1 MKQGRVTNE
10 KEQIQWSVL
19 ERNHFEGWYNID
31 EKCSKILMSDVRIVG
46 RNHLKMRAEHETWMK
61 LKEGISDSERF
72 KCYN

>member
-1 MKQGRVTNE
+1 
-10 KEQIQWSVL
+10 
-19 ERNHFEGWYNID
+19 
-31 EKCSKILMSDVRIVG
+31 MSDVRIVG